1 MVVKSKLKKKPK
13 KTIRQKQTQKQIQN
27 VNQIVRVY
35 LGERAKIKKRKTA
48 PRKNLKGVGTSNLNM
63 MPYFQSQNPLMN
75 TYPLQQPYNPNF
87 IPRTPQ
93 RQPQAVSTRPNQ
105 VPNTAP
111 IRSQI
116 PPSQIPPSI
125 DVATNPLVA
134 PIQPVNNFP
143 NLQHDNANNILPFMD
158 EPNQVIDN
166 VDTQLPFM
174 DESNDD
180 VRLADTQLPF
190 MDETNND
197 VRLADFND
205 INIIGNR
212 MKPKTKFKTGTADQD
227 TIRLPSP
234 DTVPSYVG
242 NVELNRPVKAPL
254 PFYMEDPVEDQLAMD
269 FNMGL
274 GYSSAE
280 KPLQIPL
287 LPDKDLEDAKLLY
300 DLLGGGAGAGRRPS
314 TLAGYNK
321 ANKRLK
327 EQNRPDRSEFV
338 ADRSEFQQEGR
349 GRVYKLTKKKPLRIP
364 E

>member
-13 KTIRQKQTQKQIQN
+13 KTIRQKQSQKQIQN

-125 DVATNPLVA
+125 DVPTNPLVA

-174 DESNDD
+174 DETND
-180 VRLADTQLPF
+180 
-190 MDETNND
+190 D

-205 INIIGNR
+205 INLGYTGI
-212 MKPKTKFKTGTADQD
+212 MKPITKFKTGTADQD

-242 NVELNRPVKAPL
+242 NVELNRPIKVPL
-254 PFYMEDPVEDQLAMD
+254 PFYTQDPVEDQLAMD

-287 LPDKDLEDAKLLY
+287 LPDKELDDAKLLY
-300 DLLGGGAGAGRRPS
+300 DLLGGGIGGGRRPS

-327 EQNRPDRSEFV
+327 EQNR
-338 ADRSEFQQEGR
+338 ADRSEFPQEEEGR

>member
-13 KTIRQKQTQKQIQN
+13 KTIKQKQSQKQIQN

-35 LGERAKIKKRKTA
+35 LGERSKIKKRKTA

-93 RQPQAVSTRPNQ
+93 RQPQAVSTRQNQ
-105 VPNTAP
+105 VPNTTP

-116 PPSQIPPSI
+116 PPSI
-125 DVATNPLVA
+125 DVPTNPLVA

-143 NLQHDNANNILPFMD
+143 NLQHDNANNILPFMN

-174 DESNDD
+174 DETND
-180 VRLADTQLPF
+180 
-190 MDETNND
+190 D

-205 INIIGNR
+205 INIGNTGII
-212 MKPKTKFKTGTADQD
+212 KPITKFKTGTADQD

-234 DTVPSYVG
+234 DTVP
-242 NVELNRPVKAPL
+242 LINRPVKVPL
-254 PFYMEDPVEDQLAMD
+254 PFYTQDPVEDQLAMD

-300 DLLGGGAGAGRRPS
+300 DLLGGGVGAGRRPS

-327 EQNRPDRSEFV
+327 EQNRSDRSDF
-338 ADRSEFQQEGR
+338 AINPQEER